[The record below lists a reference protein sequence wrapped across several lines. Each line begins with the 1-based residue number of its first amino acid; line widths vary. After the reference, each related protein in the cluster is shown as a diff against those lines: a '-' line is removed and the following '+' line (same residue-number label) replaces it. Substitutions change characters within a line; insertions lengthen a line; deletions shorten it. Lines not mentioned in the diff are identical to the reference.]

1 MNKNK
6 LMYQY
11 IFPLIIL
18 LLVIFASWFIVIKR
32 ALLNNKMGFIMR
44 SSIIYTIVTF
54 IYLFTFTNIPKKIR
68 FSKKQNVKYIQY
80 LNIFISVYAINW
92 ILSVVSNAILHKIL
106 IKRNIIENNKHQEKL
121 YIINFILLLGVIIFL
136 KLINFPSMA
145 PL

>member
-1 MNKNK
+1 
-6 LMYQY
+6 
-11 IFPLIIL
+11 
-18 LLVIFASWFIVIKR
+18 
-32 ALLNNKMGFIMR
+32 MR

-121 YIINFILLLGVIIFL
+121 YIINYFNLKLRIITQSLVENFL
-136 KLINFPSMA
+136 KF
-145 PL
+145 

>member
-1 MNKNK
+1 
-6 LMYQY
+6 MYQY

>member
-1 MNKNK
+1 
-6 LMYQY
+6 
-11 IFPLIIL
+11 
-18 LLVIFASWFIVIKR
+18 
-32 ALLNNKMGFIMR
+32 MR

-136 KLINFPSMA
+136 KLINFPSMG
-145 PL
+145 PV